1 VEILGLAEEESR
13 EASCWK
19 QENRAKLDEITKGGG
34 VRERGGGDIHT
45 KVDRR
50 KFVLG
55 LFWKGRKKKSNQ
67 NHPRKNLQHDEFPTS
82 TSSTTTQNGSVDVDV
97 YPRQPQLLLL
107 KSRFNFLIK
116 TAAGADE

>member
-1 VEILGLAEEESR
+1 MGGKEAVAKEKTQKKKVEILGLVEEESR

-34 VRERGGGDIHT
+34 VRERGGDIHT

-55 LFWKGRKKKSNQ
+55 LFWKGGKKKSNQ
-67 NHPRKNLQHDEFPTS
+67 NHPRKTYNMMNFPRQRRRRRKTVQLMLTS
-82 TSSTTTQNGSVDVDV
+82 TRVSLSCCC
-97 YPRQPQLLLL
+97 
-107 KSRFNFLIK
+107 
-116 TAAGADE
+116 

>member
-1 VEILGLAEEESR
+1 L
-13 EASCWK
+13 
-19 QENRAKLDEITKGGG
+19 
-34 VRERGGGDIHT
+34 ER
-45 KVDRR
+45 KE
-50 KFVLG
+50 
-55 LFWKGRKKKSNQ
+55 KKIQSKS
-67 NHPRKNLQHDEFPTS
+67 PPKNLQHDEFSTS